1 MGGRDQRP
9 EASDGWADGPSPF
22 LRLCAGNSAIPCE
35 IAHTEMSAVYIAL
48 PVALLLALVGVLAF
62 IWSVRTGQLDD
73 LTTPGVRVL
82 LDDDEVDRNAAVR
95 QEKSTEDDGVDSAKT
110 QR

>member
-1 MGGRDQRP
+1 
-9 EASDGWADGPSPF
+9 
-22 LRLCAGNSAIPCE
+22 
-35 IAHTEMSAVYIAL
+35 MSAVYIAL

-82 LDDDEVDRNAAVR
+82 LDDDEIETGREATARGQAPTEGDHAPESETRASGER
-95 QEKSTEDDGVDSAKT
+95 ISTHSRPV
-110 QR
+110 